1 MSPVHLWLRHETRS
15 TERRAPLVPHDA
27 ARLVADG
34 VQVTVEESPQ
44 RVFGVEAYRAGGCRI
59 VPAGSWVDAPD
70 DAHVLGIKELPDE
83 PDSLRH
89 THIFF
94 GHAYKGQDGAGALLD
109 RFAAGGGRLLDL
121 EYLTVDGR
129 RVIAFGYWAG
139 YVGASLGVLAA
150 RGTLAPL
157 HPMERAELDALVR
170 AAGADGMSALVV
182 GAQGRS
188 GRGALDALISAG
200 TILDGWDREDTL
212 DLDREALLDH
222 ELLVNCVLSTTP
234 QPAFVR
240 PDDLTAPRE
249 LRVVADVTCD
259 VTSEHN
265 LVPVNTA
272 ITSWEI
278 PARRVA
284 DDPPLDVIAVD
295 NLPSLLPRE
304 ASTAFSA
311 DLVPLI
317 PTLAGRRGP
326 WREALRSYEAAQEA
340 RTGARPDAG
349 HGPG

>member
-1 MSPVHLWLRHETRS
+1 MSLHLWLRHETRS

-34 VQVTVEESPQ
+34 VRVTVEESPQ
-44 RVFGVEAYRAGGCRI
+44 RVFDIEAYRTGGCEI
-59 VPAGSWVDAPD
+59 APAGSWVDAPD
-70 DAHVLGIKELPDE
+70 DAVVLGIKELPDG
-83 PDSLRH
+83 PSALRH
-89 THIFF
+89 RHVFF
-94 GHAYKGQDGAGALLD
+94 GHAYKGQDGAEALLR
-109 RFAAGGGRLLDL
+109 RFVDGGGELLDL

-139 YVGASLGVLAA
+139 YVGAALGVLAA
-150 RGTLAPL
+150 RGALGPL
-157 HPMERAELDALVR
+157 HPMEKAELDGLVR
-170 AAGADGMSALVV
+170 AASPQGMTSLVI

-188 GRGALDALISAG
+188 GHGALDALLAAG
-200 TILDGWDREDTL
+200 SVVDGWDREDTRE
-212 DLDREALLDH
+212 LDREALLDH

-234 QPAFVR
+234 QPPFVAA
-240 PDDLTAPRE
+240 DDLAAERA

-272 ITSWEI
+272 ITSWEE

-311 DLVPLI
+311 DLVPLVRD
-317 PTLAGRRGP
+317 LAGVRGP
-326 WREALRSYEAAQEA
+326 WREARRAYDEALT
-340 RTGARPDAG
+340 RTGVRQA
-349 HGPG
+349 